1 MYVCDVLMLM
11 SRSRAFAKVKE
22 SAILFLA
29 RKPFSSDFFFFNG
42 TKTRDAGRIDKKA
55 IDGGESKSVR

>member
-11 SRSRAFAKVKE
+11 SRARAFAKVKE

-29 RKPFSSDFFFFNG
+29 RKPFSSDFFLFQRH
-42 TKTRDAGRIDKKA
+42 KDA
-55 IDGGESKSVR
+55 

>member
-1 MYVCDVLMLM
+1 M
-11 SRSRAFAKVKE
+11 SRARAFAKVKE

-29 RKPFSSDFFFFNG
+29 RKPFFSDFFFFNG

-55 IDGGESKSVR
+55 IDGGESKCDR